1 MGEQR
6 LLSHS
11 FFIQSTI
18 MSRIA
23 VDVVLLPE
31 EAMMDLAIAA
41 NTELVKKYHSGIVL
55 NRKDCLPHISLS
67 MGCIDSRDVTRI
79 GELLL
84 PMVEITP
91 KRLRPVGIGK
101 STNSSGELV
110 SVFKIER
117 TEQLQKL
124 HEKICDTV
132 KPFFAWDVTEDMI
145 AGGHANASTLGWI
158 ENYYVKSAY
167 SNFSPHI
174 TVGYGDLAD
183 RPLPCDFAVSHQ
195 AICHL
200 GNHCTCVKILW
211 SAEIS

>member
-1 MGEQR
+1 MGEHR
-6 LLSHS
+6 LLSHF
-11 FFIQSTI
+11 FFIQSTK
-18 MSRIA
+18 MSGIA
-23 VDVVLLPE
+23 VDIVLLPE
-31 EAMMDLAIAA
+31 ETMTDLAIAA
-41 NTELVKKYHSGIVL
+41 NTELVKKYRSRIIL

-67 MGCIDSRDVTRI
+67 MGCIDSRGVTSI

-84 PMVEITP
+84 PMVEIIP

-101 STNSSGELV
+101 STNFSGEVV
-110 SVFKIER
+110 SVFKVER
-117 TEQLQKL
+117 SEQLQKL

-183 RPLPCDFAVSHQ
+183 RPLPRDFAVSHL

-200 GNHCTCVKILW
+200 GDHCTCAKTLW
-211 SAEIS
+211 SAEI